1 MSGPKR
7 SRLLVV
13 NCLVSG
19 TVTPDRSA
27 ESTMALSQYPRL
39 NIGDGSRESDRRGL
53 NMGIKHVE
61 AMIVSWQSAAGRRHC
76 QWCLTLA
83 SGAISHGDG
92 ALSLRFNCA
101 RLSRDAIQFE
111 QQLRLVTQLSPTSA
125 AGRVTRTGEDS
136 YWARSVLR
144 Q

>member
-39 NIGDGSRESDRRGL
+39 NIGDGLRVSDRRGL
-53 NMGIKHVE
+53 KLGMKHMKHVE
-61 AMIVSWQSAAGRRHC
+61 AVIVSW
-76 QWCLTLA
+76 
-83 SGAISHGDG
+83 
-92 ALSLRFNCA
+92 
-101 RLSRDAIQFE
+101 
-111 QQLRLVTQLSPTSA
+111 
-125 AGRVTRTGEDS
+125 
-136 YWARSVLR
+136 
-144 Q
+144 